1 MPRASLHTLGCR
13 LNQAETAIIA
23 NGLAARGFEIVEFGE
38 PADVTVINTCT
49 VTEQADSK
57 CRQAVRAALRVN
69 PTTFVAVVGCYA
81 QNGVDAIS
89 SIRGVDLIIGNEHK
103 LQVGDFL
110 NGLNKN
116 SPPQI
121 IHSPKL
127 PEREFTIDTNGLY
140 TFNTRANLKIQDGCN
155 YFCSFCIIPTVRG
168 RARSRNFADIIR
180 EAEALVAAG
189 HHELVLT
196 GVNIGTYKNDGK
208 NLLKVIE
215 RLEQIEG
222 LSRIRISSIEPT
234 TIGTELVRY
243 MATSEKLCHYLHV
256 PLQSGDD
263 RILSSMSRK
272 HAIKPFAKFIE
283 WSAKLIP
290 DIGLGTD
297 IMVGY
302 PTESEVEFQNTRDVL
317 TDLPFFYFH
326 VFTYSDRPGTPSWNL
341 LPKVP
346 HQVKKARTRNLIELS
361 ERKRRAFYTSH
372 LGTTVTVLFETQED
386 GFWTGY
392 AENYMRVH
400 CKSEKALPNQIC
412 AVQLSSL
419 DNDRLIAVPPAQT
432 ATSVAV

>member
-23 NGLAARGFEIVEFGE
+23 NSLASRGFEIVEFGE

-81 QNGVDAIS
+81 QSGVETIS
-89 SIRGVDLIIGNEHK
+89 GIRGVDLIIGNEHK
-103 LQVGDFL
+103 LRVGEFL

-116 SPPQI
+116 PSPQI

-127 PEREFTIDTNGLY
+127 PDKEFTIETSGLY

-168 RARSRNFADIIR
+168 RARSRNFDDIIR
-180 EAEALVAAG
+180 EAEALVSAG
-189 HHELVLT
+189 HRELVLT

-215 RLEQIEG
+215 RLEAIDG
-222 LSRIRISSIEPT
+222 LARIRISSIEPT
-234 TIGTELVRY
+234 TIGAELVRY
-243 MATSEKLCHYLHV
+243 MASSEKLCHYLHV
-256 PLQSGDD
+256 PLQSCDD
-263 RILSSMSRK
+263 NILSSMARK
-272 HAIKPFAKFIE
+272 HTIKPFAKFIE

-302 PTESEVEFQNTRDVL
+302 PTEGETEFQNTRDVL

-326 VFTYSDRPGTPSWNL
+326 VFTYSDRPGTPSWDL
-341 LPKVP
+341 KPKVP

-361 ERKRRAFYTSH
+361 ERKRRAFYAAHIGQS
-372 LGTTVTVLFETQED
+372 VSVLFETQED
-386 GFWTGY
+386 GYWTGY
-392 AENYMRVH
+392 TDNYMRVH
-400 CKSEKALPNQIC
+400 VKSERALTNQIDS
-412 AVQLSSL
+412 VQLSSL
-419 DNDRLIAVPPAQT
+419 EHDRLVALPT
-432 ATSVAV
+432 ASEALIVA

>member
-1 MPRASLHTLGCR
+1 MPKASLHTLGCR

-23 NGLAARGFEIVEFGE
+23 NSLAARGFDIVEFGE

-81 QNGVDAIS
+81 QNGIDAIS
-89 SIRGVDLIIGNEHK
+89 AIRGVDLIIGNEHK
-103 LQVGDFL
+103 LRVGDFL

-116 SPPQI
+116 SAPQI

-127 PEREFTIDTNGLY
+127 PEKEFTIDTSGLY

-168 RARSRNFADIIR
+168 RARSRNFNDIIR

-189 HHELVLT
+189 HRELVLT

-215 RLEQIEG
+215 RLELIEG

-234 TIGTELVRY
+234 TIGAELVRY
-243 MATSEKLCHYLHV
+243 MASSAKLCHYLHV

-263 RILSSMSRK
+263 KILSSMSRK
-272 HAIKPFAKFIE
+272 HTIKPFAKFIE

-302 PTESEVEFQNTRDVL
+302 PTEGEAEFQNTRDVL

-341 LPKVP
+341 KPKVP

-361 ERKRRAFYTSH
+361 ERKRRAYYSAH
-372 LGTTVTVLFETQED
+372 LGTTVNVLFETQED
-386 GFWTGY
+386 YYWTGY
-392 AENYMRVH
+392 TENYMRVH
-400 CKSEKALPNQIC
+400 LKSERNLQNQIC
-412 AVQLSSL
+412 SVDLTSL
-419 DNDRLIAVPPAQT
+419 DGDRLVAVPT
-432 ATSVAV
+432 KDVTLSVA